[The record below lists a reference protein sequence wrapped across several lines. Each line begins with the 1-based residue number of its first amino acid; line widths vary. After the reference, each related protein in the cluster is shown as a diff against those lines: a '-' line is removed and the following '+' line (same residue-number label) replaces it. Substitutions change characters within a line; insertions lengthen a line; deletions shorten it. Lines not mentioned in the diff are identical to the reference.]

1 MPGEMRPR
9 GPGMARPGTP
19 GSRAGGTGRRLHKG
33 RAAVEDVRQQA
44 DDLLHARSSETAGE
58 WDLDSPLRPKE
69 QDYLTLH
76 RFRHWERR

>member
-1 MPGEMRPR
+1 
-9 GPGMARPGTP
+9 
-19 GSRAGGTGRRLHKG
+19 LHKG

-69 QDYLTLH
+69 QDYLTLL